1 MILVAIYTI
10 HQNKASPELA
20 DSPKFDKP
28 ISRGKMAIPTNPKIL
43 KIIYNKSKLQRYC

>member
-1 MILVAIYTI
+1 MLVAIYTI
-10 HQNKASPELA
+10 HQNRTSPKLA

-43 KIIYNKSKLQRYC
+43 NMIYER